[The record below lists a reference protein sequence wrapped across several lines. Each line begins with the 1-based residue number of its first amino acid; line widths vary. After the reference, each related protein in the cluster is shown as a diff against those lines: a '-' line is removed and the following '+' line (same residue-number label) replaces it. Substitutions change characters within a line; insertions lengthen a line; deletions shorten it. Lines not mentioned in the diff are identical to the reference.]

1 MRRGARLWSAG
12 VALLLTCGP
21 GAVLAAQS
29 LTGDWR
35 PRGADTADP
44 ALTALDCA
52 PGDQDCE
59 EEHGTFVTD
68 VYLRIVQDDTTGA
81 LGMTSTG
88 DMSATIS
95 PRKGRERLFDV
106 AMGGGARASLHLG
119 SAACGGV
126 KACFEIAGTTDD
138 TALADGVYVPVVP
151 LPPDKSL
158 TMSIKDRFGSVPPN
172 MDLAG
177 HCYDITTMGVDTFTD
192 SQGCRQQIFTKFGDM
207 DPDDYTVTSYGDE
220 KMVAIPYGW
229 KYLPISKTYGANSAR
244 ILDSASDVV
253 DSHQRTI
260 GVNVSLGL
268 GPVNFSVSH
277 NTTTKQRTED
287 MYEHSLTYSEYH
299 YIKTDFALVV
309 DKANA
314 RLAPPFYAAIT
325 EAAKARKPDFAA
337 VIAEFG
343 THYAYATTMGE
354 RGKLVSTI
362 TSENVAKLHEQGVD
376 VSTAVTVGVSVPIG
390 ALGEAKAS
398 TGVNT
403 GTSDDHFQKM
413 ASTLGEDYG
422 DYVCEGGMSCN
433 GMNAS
438 GGIAVPVLLDLR
450 PLSDLLAPPFF
461 SEIDD
466 LPALRQAFAQAI
478 SDYAFGG
485 DAASGD
491 PSARFYEATSAT
503 PGCWTVSETPNIG
516 STVATACTM
525 QGVTVTDGE
534 TTMTFGDAG
543 ADGKMTAPGPSI
555 VVASGSE
562 VPMTA
567 SAMVIRQAQDCS
579 LAAADRQDTTPMPAE
594 AMTQSTTFNSTTFG
608 SDGSLFFDFG
618 PGKCQEASGGRSING
633 DAGLTVMFTPRSA
646 VDLLQ
651 H

>member
-1 MRRGARLWSAG
+1 MIPVARCGLAG
-12 VALLLTCGP
+12 IALVLSLAP

-29 LTGDWR
+29 LAGDWR
-35 PRGADTADP
+35 PKGADTADP

-68 VYLRIVQDDTTGA
+68 TYLRIVQDEETGA
-81 LGMTSTG
+81 LAMTSTG
-88 DMSATIS
+88 ALSAAVS

-106 AMGGGARASLHLG
+106 AMDGGGQASLHLG
-119 SAACGGV
+119 SMACGGV
-126 KACFEIAGTTDD
+126 KACFEISGTSDA

-177 HCYDITTMGVDTFTD
+177 HCYDITTMGLDTFTD
-192 SQGCRQQIFTKFGDM
+192 SQGCRQQIFEQFGEM

-277 NTTTKQRTED
+277 NTTTKRRTED

-314 RLAPPFYAAIT
+314 RLAAPFYAAIT
-325 EAAKARKPDFAA
+325 EAAKARKPDFAS

-354 RGKLVSTI
+354 RGKLLSTI
-362 TSENVAKLHEQGVD
+362 TSENVSKLHEEGVD

-413 ASTLGEDYG
+413 ASTLGQDYG
-422 DYVCEGGMSCN
+422 NYVCEGGMSCN

-438 GGIAVPVLLDLR
+438 GGISVPVLLDLR

-491 PSARFYEATSAT
+491 PSARFYEATGAAAA
-503 PGCWTVSETPNIG
+503 CWSTYEAPTIG
-516 STVATACTM
+516 NSVNTACTM

-534 TTMTFGDAG
+534 TTMSFGDAG
-543 ADGKMTAPGPSI
+543 ADGVMTAPGPSI
-555 VVASGSE
+555 VIASRSE
-562 VPMTA
+562 VPLTA
-567 SAMVIRQAQDCS
+567 SAMVTRQAQDCS
-579 LAAADRQDTTPMPAE
+579 LAASDRQDTTPMPAE
-594 AMTQSTTFNSTTFG
+594 ALTGTFTFNSTTFG
-608 SDGSLFFDFG
+608 SDGNFFIDFV
-618 PGKCQEASGGRSING
+618 PGKCVEVSGGRSING
-633 DAGLTVMFTPRSA
+633 GAGLTVMFTPRSA